1 MKGSVLCLKKMN
13 VVNMIGHY
21 NHYLPPHEQMY
32 HHDCTVHRTC
42 YWIHKNGALV
52 LVSVSDFG
60 LNYFKYKDPS
70 CL

>member
-1 MKGSVLCLKKMN
+1 
-13 VVNMIGHY
+13 MIGHY

-32 HHDCTVHRTC
+32 HHDCTVRRMC